1 MNEPQRQLRCVFP
14 KLSPQAR
21 KENRRAPSQRLV
33 QSCIVSYLAGIWPQ
47 VSWAWRSR
55 TTSLR
60 RLGRVDEENVSH
72 SFSAALTCKRRA
84 KVHRRFWL
92 QVRLA
97 RICHP
102 FSSKAGVATRTN
114 GLEEDKVF
122 ENNGSRNE
130 WWKSDVIR
138 ISAWKR

>member
-1 MNEPQRQLRCVFP
+1 MDEPQRQLRCVFP

-60 RLGRVDEENVSH
+60 RLGRVDEEKVPEMNAGNPTLLGLAHGSVS
-72 SFSAALTCKRRA
+72 S
-84 KVHRRFWL
+84 
-92 QVRLA
+92 
-97 RICHP
+97 
-102 FSSKAGVATRTN
+102 
-114 GLEEDKVF
+114 
-122 ENNGSRNE
+122 
-130 WWKSDVIR
+130 
-138 ISAWKR
+138 